1 MYKAK
6 LGAAVLLSSLATTG
20 FSADFTKADDL
31 FATREGSVANNLA
44 AREAYEAIINSGV
57 NGSELER
64 AVIGVMRT
72 LIYEGEALTGR
83 ESDTDIDKRRA
94 LFKQCADETSD
105 LISPDAL
112 GYTTPTHYYFKA
124 SCMAYYAEVSGTL
137 ENLTNAPRLLSALSR
152 GLEVTGGD
160 TYEGGGL
167 KRVKAAVKSNS
178 KAKPIPGGLYNP
190 EEALTL
196 IDESINSKA
205 YPGNYDG
212 LMFCENYRRKIN
224 VLTELN
230 RTQDALAVAE
240 STLEDF
246 AFYLELGEVPS
257 SLVPETKH
265 CLTVVEEL
273 KAQLTK

>member
-1 MYKAK
+1 MSKAK
-6 LGAAVLLSSLATTG
+6 LGAAVLLSSIATT
-20 FSADFTKADDL
+20 SYAADFTKADEL
-31 FATREGSVANNLA
+31 YAAREGSVANTVA
-44 AREAYEAIINSGV
+44 AREAYEAIIS
-57 NGSELER
+57 NGAEGADLER
-64 AVIGVMRT
+64 AAIGIMRT

-83 ESDTDIDKRRA
+83 ESDADVEKRRA
-94 LFKQCADETSD
+94 LFKECADETSD

-137 ENLTNAPRLLSALSR
+137 ENLTNAPRLLSALSK
-152 GLEVTGGD
+152 GLETKGGD

-196 IDESINSKA
+196 IDESINAKA

-230 RTQDALAVAE
+230 RVQDAVVVAE

-246 AFYLELGEVPS
+246 AFYLELGEVPN

-265 CLTVVEEL
+265 CLTVVEGL
-273 KAQLTK
+273 KANLTK